1 MKRLMGKIAVAAVMV
16 AAVVLVAGVVS
27 AQLFPP
33 GPGPTQVLPGP
44 GPTQT
49 PSGATAITSGPGDK
63 GFPAISGNTI
73 VWLDNSTMSVQ
84 VYDAA
89 SGRSMAIPGNSTY
102 AVVSMRQVDVS
113 GNYVVWTGLNAATMS
128 SDIYL
133 YDTARG
139 SVTPLTNDP
148 VYQALPSISGNF
160 VGWVNLDMATGR
172 GEIYWYNIANG
183 HTGSLL
189 ENASI
194 NQIFPTAGG
203 GFITWLDDRR
213 ASGHADLCWV
223 SLTKG
228 DLMRYV
234 ASGNVSSPPAVSSDG
249 RWIVWV
255 VEKARSPVLYML
267 DTTTEKVQQI
277 AGEGAMPANPA
288 VDGNY
293 VVWTDYRNGNGDIYL
308 YDIQSGQERQITSD
322 SAEQMFPDI
331 SNGRIV
337 WMGNN
342 DGAWNIY
349 SASIGGGAQ
358 PTYAPTGYPTY
369 APTGYPTYAPTG
381 YPTYAPTGYPTY
393 APTGHPTY
401 APTGYPTYAPTGHPT
416 YAPTG
421 YPTYAPTGYP
431 TYAPRYSTLMGEAG
445 NASPLIEMNS
455 SAFANGTSIPVRYTC
470 DGDNISPPLSWSGV
484 PEETESLA
492 LIVDDPDAPG
502 GNFTHWV
509 IYNISPE
516 ESGLAEGLPR
526 ERDLPRGMHQGNN
539 SLGTTG
545 YTGPCPPRG
554 PAHHYVFHLYALN
567 ATPDLPATVDRAVLE
582 AEIQNYTV
590 AEGVLVGTY
599 GR

>member
-49 PSGATAITSGPGDK
+49 SSGATAITSGPGDK

-113 GNYVVWTGLNAATMS
+113 GNYVVWTGLSAATMS

-249 RWIVWV
+249 RRIVWV

-358 PTYAPTGYPTY
+358 PTYAPTY
-369 APTGYPTYAPTG
+369 APTRYPTYAPTG

-393 APTGHPTY
+393 APTGH
-401 APTGYPTYAPTGHPT
+401 
-416 YAPTG
+416 
-421 YPTYAPTGYP
+421 P

-526 ERDLPRGMHQGNN
+526 ERDLPGGMHQGNN

>member
-49 PSGATAITSGPGDK
+49 SSGATAITSGPGDK

-113 GNYVVWTGLNAATMS
+113 GNYVVWTGLSAATMS

-249 RWIVWV
+249 RRIVWV

-358 PTYAPTGYPTY
+358 PTYAPT
-369 APTGYPTYAPTG
+369 YAPTG

-401 APTGYPTYAPTGHPT
+401 APTGH
-416 YAPTG
+416 
-421 YPTYAPTGYP
+421 P

>member
-27 AQLFPP
+27 AQLFP
-33 GPGPTQVLPGP
+33 PGP

-113 GNYVVWTGLNAATMS
+113 GNYVVWTGLSAATMS

-358 PTYAPTGYPTY
+358 PTYAPT
-369 APTGYPTYAPTG
+369 
-381 YPTYAPTGYPTY
+381 YAPTGYPTY

-401 APTGYPTYAPTGHPT
+401 APTGH
-416 YAPTG
+416 
-421 YPTYAPTGYP
+421 P

-470 DGDNISPPLSWSGV
+470 DGDNVSPPLSWSGV
-484 PEETESLA
+484 PDGTESLA

-526 ERDLPRGMHQGNN
+526 ERDLPGGMHQGNN

-545 YTGPCPPRG
+545 YIGPCPPRG

>member
-113 GNYVVWTGLNAATMS
+113 GNYVVWTGLSAATMS

-148 VYQALPSISGNF
+148 AYQALPSISGNF

-358 PTYAPTGYPTY
+358 PTYAPTY
-369 APTGYPTYAPTG
+369 A
-381 YPTYAPTGYPTY
+381 
-393 APTGHPTY
+393 
-401 APTGYPTYAPTGHPT
+401 
-416 YAPTG
+416 
-421 YPTYAPTGYP
+421 
-431 TYAPRYSTLMGEAG
+431 
-445 NASPLIEMNS
+445 
-455 SAFANGTSIPVRYTC
+455 
-470 DGDNISPPLSWSGV
+470 
-484 PEETESLA
+484 
-492 LIVDDPDAPG
+492 
-502 GNFTHWV
+502 
-509 IYNISPE
+509 
-516 ESGLAEGLPR
+516 
-526 ERDLPRGMHQGNN
+526 
-539 SLGTTG
+539 
-545 YTGPCPPRG
+545 
-554 PAHHYVFHLYALN
+554 
-567 ATPDLPATVDRAVLE
+567 
-582 AEIQNYTV
+582 
-590 AEGVLVGTY
+590 
-599 GR
+599 

>member
-113 GNYVVWTGLNAATMS
+113 GNYVVWTGLSAATMS

-148 VYQALPSISGNF
+148 AYQALPSISGNF

-358 PTYAPTGYPTY
+358 PTYAPT
-369 APTGYPTYAPTG
+369 
-381 YPTYAPTGYPTY
+381 
-393 APTGHPTY
+393 
-401 APTGYPTYAPTGHPT
+401 

-470 DGDNISPPLSWSGV
+470 DGDNVSPPLSWSGV
-484 PEETESLA
+484 PDGTESLA

-526 ERDLPRGMHQGNN
+526 ERDLPGGMHQGNN